1 MLSLLCCAKFQ
12 LKSKNRCYKLK
23 NHTSRVLAPGETS
36 KKSILTAKF
45 PTVSSAKAFC
55 ASALRKRV
63 VCCSKGTSRRLWI
76 NSTPDGIFWKFRH
89 TKANVSSLIPRPF
102 RCCPSSA
109 MAANLPSL
117 PGSSS
122 VIRDESYPL
131 SFCLSITRVSALLHN
146 RVMALNFV
154 VCRLPPARSI
164 GVYTSHGS
172 IALQ

>member
-1 MLSLLCCAKFQ
+1 MLRIQKIEINCKIAHGVDA
-12 LKSKNRCYKLK
+12 KSKI
-23 NHTSRVLAPGETS
+23 
-36 KKSILTAKF
+36 SILTAKL

-172 IALQ
+172 IASQ

>member
-1 MLSLLCCAKFQ
+1 MLDV
-12 LKSKNRCYKLK
+12 KSKMAKLTAK
-23 NHTSRVLAPGETS
+23 LRTSVGIKSRN
-36 KKSILTAKF
+36 SILTDKF
-45 PTVSSAKAFC
+45 PTVSSVKAFC
-55 ASALRKRV
+55 ISALGKRV

-172 IALQ
+172 IASQ